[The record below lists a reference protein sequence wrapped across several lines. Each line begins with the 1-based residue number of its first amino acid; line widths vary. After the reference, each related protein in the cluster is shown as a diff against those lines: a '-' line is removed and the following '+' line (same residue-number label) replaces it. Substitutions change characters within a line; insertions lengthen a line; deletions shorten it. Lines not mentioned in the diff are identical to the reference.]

1 MKLGSVSR
9 RKFIA
14 GAAAMAGATVLP
26 SSANRIFAQ
35 DPVVNSIDRTG
46 KPVNRERVPWSAL
59 PFPMKQVR
67 LLEGTCQRVQE
78 KNRQY
83 LHSLPNDRLAH
94 SFKITAGLT
103 SSTEPFGGWEKPDSE
118 LRGHFNGGHYLS
130 AVALMYS
137 STGDED
143 LKKKGDALVSDL
155 RKCQVANKNGYLSA
169 FPDEFFD
176 RLRERVRVWAPF
188 YTIHKI
194 MAGMLD
200 MYLHTGNT
208 EALQVAEDMASWV
221 EMWSGPLSYEH
232 MQRVL
237 GTEYGGM
244 GEVLCNL
251 YAVTGKR
258 QYLAAAHRF
267 DKKAFFDPLANHR
280 DELKGLHVNTHI
292 PQAIA
297 AARSYELTRD
307 SHYREISQYFWDEV
321 VSERSYCTG
330 GTSDG
335 EGWQTDPGKLSTQLG
350 PSTTEDCCA
359 YNMLKL
365 TRHLF
370 GWSPEAR
377 YMDYYERVVFNHRL
391 GTMDPET
398 GTTMYYY
405 PMGVNL
411 WKTYAT
417 ATDSFWCCS
426 GTGVE
431 EFGKLNDTIYFHD
444 DKSIYVNL
452 YVSSELSWPEKKL
465 KLRQDTDFPRQQGTR
480 LTLTLQQPSGVAIRL
495 RIPYWANGGG
505 VRINGRPVPVFSSA
519 SSYLTL
525 RGPWKNN
532 DTIELELPM
541 ELHHSVMPDDET
553 VQAPMYGPLVLAA
566 RHEEAPKDR
575 WYGDTGPFEHRQR
588 GSGPP
593 PIPELPSAKGKVED
607 PSSWVRTASNQKLTF
622 EAAGESGTA
631 TLVPMNE
638 IVHER
643 YDVYWK
649 VTPAGGERPRTAT
662 T

>member
-1 MKLGSVSR
+1 MTLNSVSR
-9 RKFIA
+9 RNFMA
-14 GAAAMAGATVLP
+14 GAAAIAGVAVLP
-26 SSANRIFAQ
+26 SSATNLFAQ
-35 DPVVNSIDRTG
+35 DPVVNSIDSMG
-46 KPVNRERVPWSAL
+46 KPVNRERIPWAAV

-67 LLEGTCQRVQE
+67 LLEGTCSRVQE

-94 SFKITAGLT
+94 SFRITAGLP
-103 SSTEPFGGWEKPDSE
+103 SSAEPFGGWEKPDVE
-118 LRGHFNGGHYLS
+118 LRGHFTGGHYLS
-130 AVALMYS
+130 AVALTYV

-143 LKKKGDALVSDL
+143 LKKKGNALVSDL

-169 FPDEFFD
+169 FPDELFD
-176 RLRERVRVWAPF
+176 RLRERIRVWAPF

-200 MYLHTGNT
+200 MYVHTGNT
-208 EALQVAEDMASWV
+208 EALQVAEDMADWV
-221 EMWSGPLSYEH
+221 GMWSGPLSYDH

-251 YAVTGKR
+251 YAVTGKF
-258 QYLAAAHRF
+258 QYLGMARRF
-267 DKKAFFDPLANHR
+267 DKKAFFEPLENHR

-292 PQAIA
+292 PQVIA
-297 AARSYELTRD
+297 AARAYELTHD
-307 SHYREISQYFWDEV
+307 SQYHDIAQYFWDEV
-321 VSERSYCTG
+321 VSERSYCNG
-330 GTSDG
+330 GTSNG

-370 GWSPEAR
+370 GWSPQAR
-377 YMDYYERVVFNHRL
+377 YMDYYERVIFNHRL

-405 PMGVNL
+405 PIGVNL

-417 ATDSFWCCS
+417 PTDSFWCCN

-444 DKSIYVNL
+444 DNSIYVNL
-452 YVSSELSWPEKKL
+452 YVPSEVNWLEKKL
-465 KLRQDTDFPRQQGTR
+465 KLRQDTDFPRQQGTK
-480 LTLTLQQPSGVAIRL
+480 LTLTVQGPTDVAIRL

-505 VRINGRPVPVFSSA
+505 VKINGRPLLVFSSQ

-525 RGPWKNN
+525 RGPWRNN
-532 DTIELELPM
+532 DTIELSLPM
-541 ELHHSVMPDDET
+541 ALHSSEMPDDHT

-566 RHEEAPKDR
+566 KHEEAPKDR
-575 WYGDTGPFEHRQR
+575 WYGDTGPFEHRER
-588 GSGPP
+588 GSGPRA
-593 PIPELPSAKGKVED
+593 IPELPGAKGKVDD
-607 PSSWVRTASNQKLTF
+607 PTSWIRAGNQPLTF
-622 EAAGESGTA
+622 EAAGDSGTQP
-631 TLVPMNE
+631 LVPINDV
-638 IVHER
+638 VHER

-649 VTPAGGERPRTAT
+649 VTPTGGDRPRTST